1 MKKHNFGA
9 GPCILPEEV
18 FQKAAEA
25 IIDYNNSGLSILEV
39 SHRSEA
45 FVEIIEEAR
54 DLALELLNL
63 KDKGY
68 QVLFLHGGASFQF
81 VMIPYN
87 LLETKA
93 GYLHTGRWAGK
104 AMKEAKKIGNIIE
117 VGASTNKNF
126 NYIPLIE
133 TSLENLDYLHLT
145 SNNTVVGTQ
154 MKTFPITK
162 TPLVVD
168 MSSDIYSRILDYSQF
183 DLIYAGAQK
192 NVGTAGTTL
201 VIVKE
206 ELLGK
211 VSRSIPLIMDYQ
223 VLINNKSMY
232 NTPPVFSIYT
242 SLLNLK
248 WLKKQGGIPAM
259 QRMNSEKAKLLY
271 NEIDSNPLFESTV
284 PLKEHRSM
292 MNATFILKDSAL
304 ASKFAK
310 LSLDSGIHGITGHR
324 SVGGYR
330 ASMYNALPL
339 SSVKALV
346 DIMKEL
352 ERIG

>member
-1 MKKHNFGA
+1 SK
-9 GPCILPEEV
+9 
-18 FQKAAEA
+18 
-25 IIDYNNSGLSILEV
+25 
-39 SHRSEA
+39 
-45 FVEIIEEAR
+45 
-54 DLALELLNL
+54 
-63 KDKGY
+63 
-68 QVLFLHGGASFQF
+68 
-81 VMIPYN
+81 
-87 LLETKA
+87 
-93 GYLHTGRWAGK
+93 
-104 AMKEAKKIGNIIE
+104 
-117 VGASTNKNF
+117 
-126 NYIPLIE
+126 
-133 TSLENLDYLHLT
+133 
-145 SNNTVVGTQ
+145 
-154 MKTFPITK
+154 
-162 TPLVVD
+162 
-168 MSSDIYSRILDYSQF
+168 ILDYSQF

-310 LSLDSGIHGITGHR
+310 LSL
-324 SVGGYR
+324 
-330 ASMYNALPL
+330 
-339 SSVKALV
+339 
-346 DIMKEL
+346 
-352 ERIG
+352 